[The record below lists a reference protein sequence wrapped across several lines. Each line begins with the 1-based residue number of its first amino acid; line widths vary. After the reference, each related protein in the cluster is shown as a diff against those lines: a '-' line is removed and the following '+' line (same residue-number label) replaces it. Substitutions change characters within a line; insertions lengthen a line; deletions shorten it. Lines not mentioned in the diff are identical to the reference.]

1 MRRTLALSFMLALL
15 VAAPVAAQPYRWVD
29 ENGTVHYGDRP
40 PQPAPPTLENLN
52 PNARQRRPDPSPAKT
67 APAQPA
73 PPQPATPQ
81 PASEPTPAVAPSP
94 EVPTAPSRRVPQPK
108 IEARPA
114 PTPPPPT
121 QSEPAPPEPTP
132 AVGAGR
138 EDGRGLVREVMELAG
153 IDRYLEDLARSAQGD
168 LARLAWS
175 TREPSAAWAALAP
188 VFRRDVLAAATAAA
202 LARRLETEHLPALLA
217 WLHSPEHRQLR
228 QAELDSAKPANHR
241 SYRQFVA
248 GLADPNAK
256 LPHLSLVQQ
265 LERSGR
271 GADRH
276 LALERAL
283 RQSMRRAVAPLAVR
297 APDDD
302 EEETSPRAEERT
314 RFWLMTGTLFAYR
327 GLGSA
332 QIEAAVRFERSPA
345 GVWFTTAA
353 WESLEEAVRVV
364 EQRATAAIRSVAT
377 RSLSPR

>member
-1 MRRTLALSFMLALL
+1 MRRTLALSFLLALL

-29 ENGTVHYGDRP
+29 ENGAVHYGDRP

-73 PPQPATPQ
+73 PPQPA
-81 PASEPTPAVAPSP
+81 SEPTPPIAPSP
-94 EVPTAPSRRVPQPK
+94 EVPSARRRRVSQPAS
-108 IEARPA
+108 EARPTPAPPA
-114 PTPPPPT
+114 PTQP
-121 QSEPAPPEPTP
+121 EPAPPEPTRP
-132 AVGAGR
+132 AVGAAR

-188 VFRRDVLAAATAAA
+188 VFRRDVMAAATAAA
-202 LARRLETEHLPALLA
+202 LARRLESEHLPALLA

-228 QAELDSAKPANHR
+228 QAELDAATPANHR
-241 SYRQFVA
+241 VYRQFVA

-314 RFWLMTGTLFAYR
+314 RFWLVTGTLFAYR

-353 WESLEEAVRVV
+353 WESLDEAVLVV

-377 RSLSPR
+377 RSLSPH

>member
-1 MRRTLALSFMLALL
+1 MRRALALSFLLALL
-15 VAAPVAAQPYRWVD
+15 AAAPVAAQPYRWVD
-29 ENGTVHYGDRP
+29 EDGSVHYGDQP

-52 PNARQRRPDPSPAKT
+52 PNARPRRPDPSPAKA

-73 PPQPATPQ
+73 PVQAAPPPPAPPQ
-81 PASEPTPAVAPSP
+81 PASEPTPAVAPSR
-94 EVPTAPSRRVPQPK
+94 EVRSAPTRHAPQPV
-108 IEARPA
+108 IEAL
-114 PTPPPPT
+114 
-121 QSEPAPPEPTP
+121 PAPPEE
-132 AVGAGR
+132 GR
-138 EDGRGLVREVMELAG
+138 VLVREVMELSG
-153 IDRYLEDLARSAQGD
+153 IDRYLEDVARSAQGD

-188 VFRRDVLAAATAAA
+188 VFRRDVMAAATAAA
-202 LARRLETEHLPALLA
+202 LARRLENEHLPGLIA

-228 QAELDSAKPANHR
+228 QAELDAAKPANHR
-241 SYRQFVA
+241 VYRQFVA
-248 GLADPNAK
+248 ALADPNAK

-283 RQSMRRAVAPLAVR
+283 RLSMRRAVAPLTVR
-297 APDDD
+297 VLDD
-302 EEETSPRAEERT
+302 EDEETSPRAEERT

-345 GVWFTTAA
+345 GVWFTTIA

-364 EQRATAAIRSVAT
+364 EQRATAAIKAVAT
-377 RSLSPR
+377 RSLSPREPGAGTAAHR